1 MLDPLQAAA
10 LAGED
15 LPPEELARH
24 PAVVAHVARVVEE
37 GNARLSR
44 VEQLKRYTIFEG
56 AWVAGSDEL
65 TLTGKLKRADVNA
78 KYAELV
84 DDLYLTPAA

>member
-1 MLDPLQAAA
+1 
-10 LAGED
+10 
-15 LPPEELARH
+15 
-24 PAVVAHVARVVEE
+24 
-37 GNARLSR
+37 
-44 VEQLKRYTIFEG
+44 VEQLKRYSIYEG
-56 AWVAGSDEL
+56 AWVVGTDEL

>member
-1 MLDPLQAAA
+1 MA
-10 LAGED
+10 
-15 LPPEELARH
+15 
-24 PAVVAHVARVVEE
+24 E
-37 GNARLSR
+37 GNERLSR

-56 AWVAGSDEL
+56 TWPPGGDEL

>member
-1 MLDPLQAAA
+1 M
-10 LAGED
+10 
-15 LPPEELARH
+15 
-24 PAVVAHVARVVEE
+24 VAHVARVVEE

-44 VEQLKRYTIFEG
+44 VEQLKRYAIFEG